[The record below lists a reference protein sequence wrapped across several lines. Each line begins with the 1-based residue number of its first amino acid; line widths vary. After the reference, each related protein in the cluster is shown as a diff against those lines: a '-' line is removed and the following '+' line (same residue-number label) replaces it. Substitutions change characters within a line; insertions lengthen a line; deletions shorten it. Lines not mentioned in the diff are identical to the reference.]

1 MGWTARHGACWCPTA
16 PARALPPASCS
27 TAAPASAGGPPDA
40 APRSRRLSRKAR
52 EEIRYQ
58 HATHRLQRHRDDLI
72 DASEAVGV
80 GGVVLGVVCVLW
92 MLTRCGPTLLPGL
105 FG

>member
-1 MGWTARHGACWCPTA
+1 
-16 PARALPPASCS
+16 
-27 TAAPASAGGPPDA
+27 
-40 APRSRRLSRKAR
+40 
-52 EEIRYQ
+52 
-58 HATHRLQRHRDDLI
+58 
-72 DASEAVGV
+72 VGV